1 MQKQIEWISLNFV
14 SGAYIVKDW
23 VMLNIGSPDILGQP
37 TIIDDVIKYMIGL
50 SIVGFNIIRIWKYIS
65 EINESKEQIKLMEER
80 NIKKDLKI
88 EELTKMIKNDR

>member
-1 MQKQIEWISLNFV
+1 MKQLEWISLNFV

-50 SIVGFNIIRIWKYIS
+50 SIVGFNIVRIWKYIS
-65 EINESKEQIKLMEER
+65 ERNESKEKTRLMEER

-88 EELTKMIKNDR
+88 EELTKMIKEND

>member
-14 SGAYIVKDW
+14 SGVYIIKDW
-23 VMLNIGSPDILGQP
+23 ILLNIGNPDLIGRA

-50 SIVGFNIIRIWKYIS
+50 SIVAFNIVRIWKYIS
-65 EINESKEQIKLMEER
+65 ERNESKEKTRLMEER